1 MPRRP
6 SGPYCHARPAL
17 QLEFWYPVWY
27 PHRWGRG
34 KRRRWGC
41 TFGSIRSP
49 GYIWAHPTPMHPPP
63 PIVPIR
69 FDGRSWLEFWYPDR
83 GSGGKRRSPL
93 RRRLIRSSGYILG
106 PGPTRCPRIP
116 QECPVSIR
124 WAALRLELYTRS
136 DTRIQEQKERL
147 RSLFGA
153 ACVCVF
159 GFCSIGYGDHRF
171 ARNLFRQDLQSAC
184 PIIRLKN
191 YCGEFS
197 AVGFLP

>member
-1 MPRRP
+1 
-6 SGPYCHARPAL
+6 
-17 QLEFWYPVWY
+17 
-27 PHRWGRG
+27 
-34 KRRRWGC
+34 
-41 TFGSIRSP
+41 
-49 GYIWAHPTPMHPPP
+49 
-63 PIVPIR
+63 
-69 FDGRSWLEFWYPDR
+69 
-83 GSGGKRRSPL
+83 
-93 RRRLIRSSGYILG
+93 
-106 PGPTRCPRIP
+106 
-116 QECPVSIR
+116 
-124 WAALRLELYTRS
+124 
-136 DTRIQEQKERL
+136 L